1 MADVFKRTALATRLA
16 KTILEGGPVSAASS
30 GLFLSAPR
38 RTGKSTFIREDLRPV
53 LQAQGALVLYV
64 DLWENKQIDPGQV
77 IVTAVRAELAKYD
90 GVVTKLAKSIGL
102 ENLEEVS
109 IAGALAFSL
118 DKVGMG
124 QSVSL
129 SMALRTLSDEIQK
142 PIVLVIDE
150 AQQAI
155 TTGNGADTLFAL
167 KAARDEINSSLH
179 HGLRI
184 VCTGSNQDKL
194 AMLRNSKDQAFFGA
208 ALVNFPPLDRA
219 YVAWFCERV
228 QLEEPLQVDAVFEL
242 FKRAS
247 YRPEILYAAGD
258 VVKLD
263 FETPADGIAARFAQA
278 VEAQIAASNA
288 DALQV
293 AHSLTVLQS
302 AVLRVLAARGNKF
315 APFEAPTHA
324 DYLSVV
330 QATSPGHAITPDD
343 SNVQQALV
351 ALQDKSLIWRAA
363 RGVYLLEEASLAQL
377 LGDEGFLDVVPG
389 YRAQGQDSAE

>member
-1 MADVFKRTALATRLA
+1 MLDVFKRTVLATRLA

-53 LQAQGALVLYV
+53 LEAQGALVLYV

-77 IVTAVRAELAKYD
+77 IATAVRAELAKHD

-102 ENLEEVS
+102 EKVS

-155 TTGNGADTLFAL
+155 TTGNGSDTLFAL

-278 VEAQIAASNA
+278 VEAQIAASNT

-330 QATSPGHAITPDD
+330 RATSPGHTITPDD
-343 SNVQQALV
+343 SNVQQALA

-377 LGDEGFLDVVPG
+377 LSDEGFLDVVPG
-389 YRAQGQDSAE
+389 YRAQRQDSAE